1 MIPAV
6 EARTPG
12 SPATMP
18 ARAPARFWHRY
29 AAWSLDFAAISA
41 IAWFFTR
48 AKVQAGI
55 DAANLAWH
63 DLSGRVA
70 QAMADSLL
78 AGGDVASISQSMMQ
92 DASLRAAAQALQDG
106 IEQATLPFVF
116 ACTGI
121 ALLWHALGEASAWQG
136 SPGKRAFGLIATDI
150 DGNRLGFARALARQ
164 VAGVASW
171 ITLNLGHVLAALPP
185 QYRALHDVIAGTRV
199 LRSDDATARMP
210 SMAKL
215 WIWLQLLAGVIA
227 LAWGFSRYLALLA
240 SIG

>member
-1 MIPAV
+1 MN
-6 EARTPG
+6 
-12 SPATMP
+12 
-18 ARAPARFWHRY
+18 APARFWHRY

-41 IAWFFTR
+41 IAWLSTQTQVR
-48 AKVQAGI
+48 VGI
-55 DAANLAWH
+55 DAARVAWH
-63 DLSGRVA
+63 GLSGRVA
-70 QAMADSLL
+70 QAMSDTLL
-78 AGGDVASISQSMMQ
+78 AGGDAASISQTLMQ
-92 DASLRAAAQALQDG
+92 DASLRAAAQAVQDG

-150 DGNRLGFARALARQ
+150 DGERLGFLRALARQ
-164 VAGVASW
+164 IAGAASW

-199 LRSDDATARMP
+199 LRADGTPRMP
-210 SMAKL
+210 PVAKL
-215 WIWLQLLAGVIA
+215 WLWLQVLAGVVA
-227 LAWGFSRYLALLA
+227 LAWGFSRYVAMLA